1 MSFRVALD
9 IFRGPL
15 DLLLYLVRKHELDI
29 LDIPVATITQQFLEY
44 LEVLQ
49 ELDVNAVGDFIE
61 MASTLLEIKSRMALP
76 AGEEEAEEVEDPRE
90 ELVERLL
97 EYKKFRDAASLLE
110 EQGRAWQEH
119 LPRLA
124 NDLPPRRIDPAG
136 QPIQEVELWD
146 LVSAFGRIVRD
157 SRATTSPSIVYD
169 DTPIHVY
176 MQRLHQRLVQD
187 RRAAFSQ
194 MFYPGMHKTAMI
206 GVFLSI
212 LELVRHHSVRT
223 QQEDGHGEIWIL
235 PGEAF
240 SETLDVSNVDTYG
253 GRQANHPPPQLAK
266 AA

>member
-29 LDIPVATITQQFLEY
+29 LDIPVATIAQQFLAY

-61 MASTLLEIKSRMALP
+61 MASTLLEIKSRLALP
-76 AGEEEAEEVEDPRE
+76 AGEEESEEVEDPRE

-157 SRATTSPSIVYD
+157 SRVTQARNIVYD

-176 MQRLHQRLVQD
+176 MQRIHQRLVQD

-223 QQEDGHGEIWIL
+223 EQEDLHGEIWIL
-235 PGEAF
+235 PGEVF
-240 SETLDVSNVDTYG
+240 SESLDLSNVDTYG
-253 GRQANHPPPQLAK
+253 ERLADSTPQPLAE